1 MPGFCYKLTMSGEE
15 GFVKPVATISAAE
28 DKSPLY
34 CDPLIVTLKDIP
46 ELTQPLRIT
55 MFVQVIYRIQ
65 SDTSKVK

>member
-1 MPGFCYKLTMSGEE
+1 MPGFFYKLTMSREE
-15 GFVKPVATISAAE
+15 GFVKPVAPISPAE

-34 CDPLIVTLKDIP
+34 CDPLIVALKDIP

-55 MFVQVIYRIQ
+55 MFVQVICGSQ